1 MQSLLG
7 PTMRLWVPRLVEG
20 RWEVDPHLCG
30 VNPSKTTF
38 RPKKTLASI
47 PMLTNSPISLFP
59 RTRAHLSLLLTNSS
73 RSPSRRGLESIL
85 GRQAAV
91 TDTQNPAVA
100 WFWTLVYKVIS
111 KLLVGKRSTIRVP
124 QPDAN
129 CGSQD
134 TGVCWLEEEPSRS
147 PGGGLL
153 SLGPC
158 GNKFQARTLET
169 GTVTRYDVSWSQD
182 GGVSGRAWEGSKW
195 NDGSGVKAWLRV
207 VDAKPRIPMLE

>member
-1 MQSLLG
+1 M
-7 PTMRLWVPRLVEG
+7 
-20 RWEVDPHLCG
+20 CG

-59 RTRAHLSLLLTNSS
+59 RSSAHLSLLLTNSS

-111 KLLVGKRSTIRVP
+111 KLLVRKRSTTRAP
-124 QPDAN
+124 QPDAK
-129 CGSQD
+129 CGSQY

-147 PGGGLL
+147 PGGGVAEPWPL
-153 SLGPC
+153 
-158 GNKFQARTLET
+158 
-169 GTVTRYDVSWSQD
+169 
-182 GGVSGRAWEGSKW
+182 WEQVPG
-195 NDGSGVKAWLRV
+195 
-207 VDAKPRIPMLE
+207 